1 MKPSIK
7 PPGNWY
13 RSLVFKLVFTHSVAL
28 MTMIVIW
35 VYFSINDMNE
45 WIFGLTVF
53 LILSTSTVTIF
64 IVSRLVTSSLKTIT
78 KGIQSI
84 AQGEN
89 FSKPSSYP
97 HGEVGELALA
107 IDQMEEAV
115 ARKPEEL
122 QRQRDESQILFDQVP
137 CLITV
142 QDRDFKLLNFNQE
155 FADQFEPQ
163 PGDYCYRAYKGRDEK
178 CVNCPVEKTFED
190 GKVHSG
196 EETGLNKDGKMAHWI
211 SRTSPIR
218 NAAGEI
224 VATMEMSI
232 DITEKR
238 QLEKELEI
246 SEQKYQEIFNNIPN
260 SVFVLD
266 YENLEILDC
275 NARVEA
281 VYGYA
286 QEKTLHKSF
295 LDFFLKE
302 EKDQYAETIRSLSAI
317 NRVRHMKES
326 GEIIFVNIRVS
337 PAEYPG
343 KQVLLVTTSDITKWL
358 ETEQQLIQA
367 GKMGTLGEMASA
379 MAHEINQ
386 PLSVIKTAC
395 GFLMMKKDDKK
406 SIKEETLFQVIEKM
420 DKNVDRATRIINNMR
435 EFARKSG
442 MDISKVSVNQV
453 IEKAFEFFAQQLKLR
468 EIETAWELEKSIP
481 KIMADPGQLEQ
492 VFINLFL
499 NARDAIEQRYGSQR
513 PLVGEK
519 KITVKTKS
527 DGKKIVCQIC
537 DTGIGVSEAQKDRVF
552 EPFFTTKEVGKGM
565 GLGLSISYGIVKE
578 FRGTIRVVPN
588 NPEGACFILEFP
600 VAGKTN
606 GNNGEQNSDSG

>member
-1 MKPSIK
+1 MKPSSK
-7 PPGNWY
+7 PMGNWY
-13 RSLVFKLVFTHSVAL
+13 RSLLFKLVCTQLLAL
-28 MTMIVIW
+28 IILIVIW
-35 VYFSINDMNE
+35 VLFSINDINE
-45 WIFGLTVF
+45 WVLGLTVF
-53 LILSTSTVTIF
+53 LILSTSTINIF
-64 IVSRLVTSSLKTIT
+64 ISSRLVMKSLKTIT
-78 KGIQSI
+78 ESIQSI
-84 AQGEN
+84 TQGG
-89 FSKPSSYP
+89 KPPKASSYP
-97 HGEVGELALA
+97 HGELVELAMA
-107 IDQMEEAV
+107 IDQMKEAI
-115 ARKPEEL
+115 ARKQEEL

-155 FADQFEPQ
+155 FADQFEPR

-178 CVNCPVEKTFED
+178 CVNCLVEKTFED

-218 NAAGEI
+218 NTAGEI
-224 VATMEMSI
+224 VATMEMSV

-238 QLEKELEI
+238 QLEKELET
-246 SEQKYQEIFNNIPN
+246 SELKYQEIFNHIPN
-260 SVFVLD
+260 PVFVLD

-275 NARVEA
+275 NASVETI
-281 VYGYA
+281 YGYS

-295 LDFFLKE
+295 SDFFLKE
-302 EKDQYAETIRSLSAI
+302 EKDQYTETIKSLSDL
-317 NRVRHMKES
+317 NRVRHIKES
-326 GEIIFVNIRVS
+326 GETIFVNIRVS
-337 PAEYPG
+337 PAHYPG

-395 GFLMMKKDDKK
+395 GFFMLKKDEKE
-406 SIKEETLFQVIEKM
+406 SIEEETLYEVLEKM

-442 MDISKVSVNQV
+442 MDISKVNINQV
-453 IEKAFEFFAQQLKLR
+453 IEKAFEFFTQQFKLR
-468 EIETAWELEKSIP
+468 EIETVWELEENIP

-499 NARDAIEQRYGSQR
+499 NARDAIEQKWDSQK
-513 PLVGEK
+513 PLSGKK
-519 KITVKTKS
+519 KITVITKS
-527 DGKKIVCQIC
+527 NGEKIVCQVC
-537 DTGIGVSEAQKDRVF
+537 DTGIGILEIHRDRVF
-552 EPFFTTKEVGKGM
+552 EPFFSTKEVGKGM

-578 FRGTIRVVPN
+578 FGGTIRVVPN

-600 VAGKTN
+600 VAGKTD
-606 GNNGEQNSDSG
+606 GNNGE

>member
-1 MKPSIK
+1 MKPSTK
-7 PPGNWY
+7 PMRSWY
-13 RSLVFKLVFTHSVAL
+13 RSLVFKLVLTQSLAL
-28 MTMIVIW
+28 MTLIVIW
-35 VYFSINDMNE
+35 VHFTITNMNE
-45 WIFGLTVF
+45 WIFGLTVL
-53 LILSTSTVTIF
+53 LILSTSTVTIL
-64 IVSRLVTSSLKTIT
+64 ISSRLVTKSLKTIT
-78 KGIQSI
+78 ESIQSI
-84 AQGEN
+84 AQGGTS
-89 FSKPSSYP
+89 SKPSTYP
-97 HGEVGELALA
+97 HGEVGELAMA
-107 IDQMEEAV
+107 IDQLEEAI
-115 ARKPEEL
+115 ARKQEEL

-155 FADQFEPQ
+155 FADQFEPY

-218 NAAGEI
+218 NTAGEI
-224 VATMEMSI
+224 VATMEMSL

-238 QLEKELEI
+238 QLEKELET
-246 SEQKYQEIFNNIPN
+246 SEKKYQEIFDNIPN
-260 SVFVLD
+260 PVFVID
-266 YENLEILDC
+266 YKNLEILDC
-275 NARVEA
+275 NASVEA

-286 QEKTLHKSF
+286 REKTLHKSF

-302 EKDQYAETIRSLSAI
+302 EKDQYAETIKNVSAI
-317 NRVRHMKES
+317 NRVRHKKES
-326 GEIIFVNIRVS
+326 GETIFVNIRVS
-337 PAEYPG
+337 PADYPG
-343 KQVLLVTTSDITKWL
+343 RQVLLVTTSDITKWL

-367 GKMGTLGEMASA
+367 SKMGTLGEMASA

-395 GFLMMKKDDKK
+395 GFFMMKKDDKE
-406 SIKEETLFQVIEKM
+406 SVEEEILFEVIEKM

-453 IEKAFEFFAQQLKLR
+453 IEKAFEFFTQQLKLR
-468 EIETAWELEKSIP
+468 EIETVWELEEDIP

-499 NARDAIEQRYGSQR
+499 NARDAIEQRWGSQR
-513 PLVGEK
+513 PLSGEK
-519 KITVKTKS
+519 NIAVKTES
-527 DGKKIVCQIC
+527 NGEKIVCQIC
-537 DTGIGVSEAQKDRVF
+537 DTGIGVLETHRDRVF

-578 FRGTIRVVPN
+578 YGGTIRVVPN
-588 NPEGACFILEFP
+588 DPEGACFILEFP
-600 VAGKTN
+600 VAGKAN
-606 GNNGEQNSDSG
+606 GNNGKQNPHSG

>member
-1 MKPSIK
+1 MKASTK

-13 RSLVFKLVFTHSVAL
+13 RSLVFKLVFTHSLSL
-28 MTMIVIW
+28 MMVIVIW
-35 VYFSINDMNE
+35 VYFSINNMNE

-64 IVSRLVTSSLKTIT
+64 IVSRFVTRSLRSII

-89 FSKPSSYP
+89 FSKPSIYSK
-97 HGEVGELALA
+97 GEVGELALA
-107 IDQMEEAV
+107 IDQMEETIG
-115 ARKPEEL
+115 RKREEL

-155 FADQFEPQ
+155 FADQFEPR

-178 CVNCPVEKTFED
+178 CVNCLVEKTFED

-196 EETGLNKDGKMAHWI
+196 EETGLNKDGMMSYWI
-211 SRTSPIR
+211 LRTSPIR

-224 VATMEMSI
+224 AATMEMSI

-238 QLEKELEI
+238 KLEKELEI

-260 SVFVLD
+260 PVFVLD
-266 YENLEILDC
+266 YQNLEILDC
-275 NARVEA
+275 NGSVEA
-281 VYGYA
+281 IYGYVK
-286 QEKTLHKSF
+286 EKTLHKSF
-295 LDFFLKE
+295 LDFFLEE
-302 EKDQYAETIRSLSAI
+302 EKDQCARTIKSLSAL
-317 NRVRHMKES
+317 NRVRHVKRS
-326 GEIIFVNIRVS
+326 GENIFVNIRVS

-343 KQVLLVTTSDITKWL
+343 KKVLLVTTSDITKWL

-367 GKMGTLGEMASA
+367 SKMGTLGEMASA

-395 GFLMMKKDDKK
+395 GFFMMKIDEKEP
-406 SIKEETLFQVIEKM
+406 IEEETLFEVIGKM

-442 MDISKVSVNQV
+442 MEIGKVDVNQV
-453 IEKAFEFFAQQLKLR
+453 IEKAFEFFTQQLKLR
-468 EIETAWELEKSIP
+468 EIETAWELEKGIP
-481 KIMADPGQLEQ
+481 KIKADPSQLEQ

-499 NARDAIEQRYGSQR
+499 NARDAIEQRRGSQR

-519 KITVKTKS
+519 KITVKTKL
-527 DGKKIVCQIC
+527 DGEKIVCQIC

-578 FRGTIRVVPN
+578 FGGTIRVVSN
-588 NPEGACFILEFP
+588 RPEGACFILEFP
-600 VAGKTN
+600 IAGKTH
-606 GNNGEQNSDSG
+606 GNDGK

>member
-7 PPGNWY
+7 PPGDWY
-13 RSLVFKLVFTHSVAL
+13 RSLVFKLVFTQSLAL
-28 MTMIVIW
+28 VTVIVIW
-35 VYFSINDMNE
+35 LYFSINGMNK
-45 WIFGLTVF
+45 WIFGLTLF

-64 IVSRLVTSSLKTIT
+64 MMSRSVTRILKTIT
-78 KGIQSI
+78 KAIQSI
-84 AQGEN
+84 TQGEN
-89 FSKPSSYP
+89 YSEPSRYP
-97 HGEVGELALA
+97 YGEIRELALA
-107 IDQMEEAV
+107 VDQMEEAV
-115 ARKPEEL
+115 ARKREEL
-122 QRQRDESQILFDQVP
+122 QQQLDESQILFDQVP

-142 QDRDFKLLNFNQE
+142 QDRHFKLLNFNQE
-155 FADQFEPQ
+155 FADQFEPH
-163 PGDYCYRAYKGRDEK
+163 PGDYCYKAYKGRDKK
-178 CVNCPVEKTFED
+178 CVNCLVEKTFED

-218 NAAGEI
+218 NTAGEI

-238 QLEKELEI
+238 QLEKELKT
-246 SEQKYQEIFNNIPN
+246 SEKKYQEIFDNIPN
-260 SVFVLD
+260 PVFVID

-275 NARVEA
+275 NASVEA
-281 VYGYA
+281 AYGYA
-286 QEKTLHKSF
+286 REKALHKSF

-302 EKDQYAETIRSLSAI
+302 ERDQYAETIRSLSDI
-317 NRVRHMKES
+317 NRVKHMKES
-326 GEIIFVNIRVS
+326 GETIFVNIRVS
-337 PAEYPG
+337 PADYPG

-367 GKMGTLGEMASA
+367 SKMGTLGEMASA

-395 GFLMMKKDDKK
+395 GFFMMKIDE
-406 SIKEETLFQVIEKM
+406 KEPIGKETLFEVIEKM
-420 DKNVDRATRIINNMR
+420 DRNVDRATRIINNMR

-442 MDISKVSVNQV
+442 MDISKVNVNQV
-453 IEKAFEFFAQQLKLR
+453 IEKAFEFFTQQLKLR
-468 EIETAWELEKSIP
+468 EIETVWELEKDIP

-499 NARDAIEQRYGSQR
+499 NARDAIEQKWDSQR

-527 DGKKIVCQIC
+527 NGEKIVCQIC
-537 DTGIGVSEAQKDRVF
+537 DTGIGVLEIHRDRVF

-578 FRGTIRVVPN
+578 CGGTIRVVAN
-588 NPEGACFILEFP
+588 DPEGACFILEFP
-600 VAGKTN
+600 IAGRTN
-606 GNNGEQNSDSG
+606 GNNGE

>member
-1 MKPSIK
+1 MKPSTK
-7 PPGNWY
+7 PMRNWY
-13 RSLVFKLVFTHSVAL
+13 RSLVFKLILTQSLAL
-28 MTMIVIW
+28 MTVIVIW
-35 VYFSINDMNE
+35 VHFTISNMNG
-45 WIFGLTVF
+45 WIFGLTIL
-53 LILSTSTVTIF
+53 LILSTSIVTIL
-64 IVSRLVTSSLKTIT
+64 ISSRLLTKSLKTIT
-78 KGIQSI
+78 ESIQAI
-84 AQGEN
+84 AQGGTS
-89 FSKPSSYP
+89 SKPSHYP
-97 HGEVGELALA
+97 HGEVGELAMA
-107 IDQMEEAV
+107 IDQMKEAI
-115 ARKPEEL
+115 ARKQEEF

-155 FADQFEPQ
+155 FEDQFEPS

-218 NAAGEI
+218 NTAGEI
-224 VATMEMSI
+224 VATMEMSV

-238 QLEKELEI
+238 QLEKELET
-246 SEQKYQEIFNNIPN
+246 SEKKYQEIFDNIPN
-260 SVFVLD
+260 PVFVLD
-266 YENLEILDC
+266 YKNLEILDC
-275 NARVEA
+275 NASVAA
-281 VYGYA
+281 VYGYFR
-286 QEKTLHKSF
+286 EKTLHKSF

-317 NRVRHMKES
+317 NRVRHKKES
-326 GEIIFVNIRVS
+326 GETIFVNIRVS
-337 PAEYPG
+337 PADYPG
-343 KQVLLVTTSDITKWL
+343 KQVLLVTTSDISKWL

-395 GFLMMKKDDKK
+395 GFFMMKKDDKE
-406 SIKEETLFQVIEKM
+406 SIEEETLFEVIEKM

-442 MDISKVSVNQV
+442 MDISKVSMNQV
-453 IEKAFEFFAQQLKLR
+453 IEKAFEFFTQQLKLR
-468 EIETAWELEKSIP
+468 EIETVWKIEENIP
-481 KIMADPGQLEQ
+481 KIIADPGQLEQ

-499 NARDAIEQRYGSQR
+499 NARDAIEQRWGSQR
-513 PLVGEK
+513 PLSGEK
-519 KITVKTKS
+519 KITVTTES
-527 DGKKIVCQIC
+527 NGEKIFCQIC
-537 DTGIGVSEAQKDRVF
+537 DTGIGVSETHRDRVF

-578 FRGTIRVVPN
+578 YGGTIRVVPN
-588 NPEGACFILEFP
+588 RPEGACFILEFP
-600 VAGKTN
+600 IAGKTD
-606 GNNGEQNSDSG
+606 GNNGE

>member
-7 PPGNWY
+7 PPGNWC
-13 RSLVFKLVFTHSVAL
+13 RSLVLKLVLAQSLAL
-28 MTMIVIW
+28 IILTVIW
-35 VYFSINDMNE
+35 LYFSPNHMNN
-45 WIFGLTVF
+45 WVLGMTVSF
-53 LILSTSTVTIF
+53 VLSTSAVTIF
-64 IVSRLVTSSLKTIT
+64 VVSRLVTRPLRTIT
-78 KGIQSI
+78 ESIQSV
-84 AQGEN
+84 AHGDN

-97 HGEVGELALA
+97 YGEVEELILA
-107 IDQMEEAV
+107 VDQMEEAV
-115 ARKPEEL
+115 ARKREEL

-155 FADQFEPQ
+155 FADQFEPR

-178 CVNCPVEKTFED
+178 CVNCLVEKTFED
-190 GKVHSG
+190 GEVHSG
-196 EETGLNKDGKMAHWI
+196 EETGLNKYGEMAHWI

-218 NAAGEI
+218 NTAGEI
-224 VATMEMSI
+224 VATMEMSV

-238 QLEKELEI
+238 KLEKELET
-246 SEQKYQEIFNNIPN
+246 SERKYQEIFDNIPN
-260 SVFVLD
+260 PVFVID

-275 NARVEA
+275 NASVEG
-281 VYGYA
+281 VYGYT
-286 QEKTLHKSF
+286 QEKVRHKSF

-302 EKDQYAETIRSLSAI
+302 EKDQYVETIRSLSDI
-317 NRVRHMKES
+317 NRVKHIKES
-326 GEIIFVNIRVS
+326 GETIFVNIRVS
-337 PAEYPG
+337 PADYPG

-367 GKMGTLGEMASA
+367 SKMGTLGEMASA

-395 GFLMMKKDDKK
+395 GFFMMKKDDKE
-406 SIKEETLFQVIEKM
+406 SIEEETLFEVIEKM
-420 DKNVDRATRIINNMR
+420 DRNVDRATRIINNMR

-453 IEKAFEFFAQQLKLR
+453 IEKAFEFFTQQLKLR
-468 EIETAWELEKSIP
+468 EIETVWELEKSIP

-499 NARDAIEQRYGSQR
+499 NARDAIEQRWGSQK
-513 PLVGEK
+513 PVAGDKE
-519 KITVKTKS
+519 ITVKTKS
-527 DGKKIVCQIC
+527 SGESVVCQIC
-537 DTGIGVSEAQKDRVF
+537 DTGIGVLETHRDRVF

-578 FRGTIRVVPN
+578 FGGTIRVVPN
-588 NPEGACFILEFP
+588 KPEGACFILEFP
-600 VAGKTN
+600 VAGKINGTN
-606 GNNGEQNSDSG
+606 DK